1 MILGYL
7 HNSYVDNVK
16 NMADQTPDETLTG
29 KSILLIISGGIAAY
43 KSLDLI
49 RRLKERG
56 ASVRC
61 VLTAGGAQFVTPL
74 SVAALSEEAVFQDL
88 FSLKDESEMG
98 HIRLSR
104 EADLLV
110 VAPAS
115 ADLMAKMAAGLANDL
130 ASTVLLATDKPVL
143 LAPAM
148 NTQMWDH
155 RATQRNFRT
164 LLDDGLRA
172 VGPGQGDLACGE
184 VGAGRMSEPLEI
196 VAAIEDIIGAT
207 AASDAA
213 PLKGR
218 RAIVTSGPTY
228 EAIDPVRYL
237 ANRSSGKQGHSIA
250 AALAGLGAEVVL
262 VAGPNNLPDPGGV
275 SVRNIESATEM
286 LAACEAALPADIAV
300 CAAAVADWRVAGEAG
315 QKMKK
320 DGSGQPPALKLVE
333 NPDILAT
340 LSQLNQANGS
350 RPHLVVGF
358 AAETEKVIDHA
369 QSKRARKGCDW
380 IVANDV
386 SAEGGVMGG
395 DENPVHLITAAEVEN
410 WPTMPKDVVAVALA
424 KRIADHFGAE

>member
-1 MILGYL
+1 M
-7 HNSYVDNVK
+7 N
-16 NMADQTPDETLTG
+16 QTLTG
-29 KSILLIISGGIAAY
+29 KNILLIISGGIAAY

-56 ASVRC
+56 AGVRC
-61 VLTAGGAQFVTPL
+61 VLTGGGAQFVTPL

-143 LAPAM
+143 FAPAM
-148 NTQMWDH
+148 NTVMWDH
-155 RATQRNFRT
+155 PATKRNYRI
-164 LLDDGLRA
+164 LLDDGLHA

-196 VAAIEDIIGAT
+196 VAAAENIIAGQPT
-207 AASDAA
+207 GQPVAA

-237 ANRSSGKQGHSIA
+237 ANRSSGKQGHAIA

-262 VAGPNNLPDPGGV
+262 VAGPNNQPDPSRV
-275 SVRNIESATEM
+275 TIRNIESAAQM

-300 CAAAVADWRVAGEAG
+300 CAAAVADWRVAGEAE

-320 DGSGQPPALKLVE
+320 DGSGRPPALNLVE

-340 LSQLNQANGS
+340 LSQMNGV
-350 RPHLVVGF
+350 RPSLVVGF
-358 AAETEKVIDHA
+358 AAETEKVVDHA
-369 QSKRARKGCDW
+369 QSKRTRKGCDW

-386 SAEGGVMGG
+386 GTGTRVMGG
-395 DENPVHLITAAEVEN
+395 DENTVHLITAADVEN
-410 WPTMPKDVVAVALA
+410 WPKMPKDAVATTLA
-424 KRIADHFGAE
+424 KRIADHFINHFGSE